1 MALHELQPGDIVY
14 AATDI
19 INDGSVPDLDEGA
32 SLASA
37 GTRGVILNTG
47 HIEEQPELELY
58 LIRFEDENSELGPPI
73 GCWPDELTDHPLG
86 S

>member
-19 INDGSVPDLDEGA
+19 FNDGSIPNMAEGTPIA
-32 SLASA
+32 PA

-47 HIEEQPELELY
+47 HIEEQPDLELY
-58 LIRFEDENSELGPPI
+58 LVRFEDAEKELGPPV
-73 GCWPDELTDHPLG
+73 GCWPEELSDQQTI
-86 S
+86 

>member
-19 INDGSVPDLDEGA
+19 FNDGSIPTLEEGTP
-32 SLASA
+32 LAPA

-47 HIEEQPELELY
+47 HIEEQPDLELY
-58 LIRFEDENSELGPPI
+58 LVRFEDASKELGPPV
-73 GCWPDELTDHPLG
+73 GCWPEELSDTQPL
-86 S
+86 

>member
-19 INDGSVPDLDEGA
+19 FNDGSIPNLEEGTP
-32 SLASA
+32 LAPT

-47 HIEEQPELELY
+47 HIEEQPDLELY
-58 LIRFEDENSELGPPI
+58 LVRFEDASKELGPPV
-73 GCWPDELTDHPLG
+73 GCWPEELSDQQPL
-86 S
+86 